1 MNESESSALRSW
13 LAGIASDVLDTQ
25 AAASADADTPSDPVD
40 VRTLEWKASLPH
52 LGNLPPAQ
60 REILALRLRDGM
72 DYPDIASRLGLPLG
86 TVHSRIARAR
96 RSLAKNTS

>member
-1 MNESESSALRSW
+1 MNESENSALRSW
-13 LAGIASDVLDTQ
+13 LADIASAVLETQ
-25 AAASADADTPSDPVD
+25 TTGSADAGIPSGPPN
-40 VRTLEWKASLPH
+40 VRTAEWQASLPH
-52 LGNLPPAQ
+52 LADLSPEQ

-72 DYPDIASRLGLPLG
+72 DYPDIAARLNLPLG